1 MYALYVDP
9 KTKQG
14 FGFGCHT
21 CSDPASRTQTQ
32 KIIRNLVRQNASLYT
47 DSLATA
53 NVYNGENTVA
63 VINWNQMSDR
73 NNAHIQKNVVS
84 SRGSSTKG
92 SITRCRPGASS
103 PGGAGVDVKHGSYD
117 RYLARVKGKS
127 CSKNMLGDCNKSAS
141 YESAYY
147 YTEYEFTVG
156 QKVWALQ
163 TDAGPFYAAVID
175 SIVGDV
181 YTIFF
186 LVNDIPDSANPYL
199 KSKNELLIYM
209 CDC

>member
-1 MYALYVDP
+1 MYALYIDP

-21 CSDPASRTQTQ
+21 CSDDASRTQTQ

-63 VINWNQMSDR
+63 AINWNQMSDR
-73 NNAHIQKNVVS
+73 NHAHIQKNIVS
-84 SRGSSTKG
+84 TRGSSTKRT
-92 SITRCRPGASS
+92 ITRCRPGAGS
-103 PGGAGVDVKHGSYD
+103 PGGTGVDVKHDSYS

-127 CSKNMLGDCNKSAS
+127 CSKKMLADCNTTAS
-141 YESAYY
+141 YNSEYY
-147 YTEYEFTVG
+147 YTEYQFAVG
-156 QKVWALQ
+156 QKVWTQ
-163 TDAGPFYAAVID
+163 QISGDGPFYAAIID

-181 YTIFF
+181 YTIF
-186 LVNDIPDSANPYL
+186 LIGDTVNPYL
-199 KSKNELLIYM
+199 KSKDELLIYM